1 MKDLTIGV
9 AAAEK
14 LAAGL
19 VEDRKLAGKIHVW
32 PEMDPDGSTPQ
43 GALHTMPMEAIVETM
58 AELVAE
64 VCREAGGKPT
74 AVGIGFPG
82 IVHEGIVE
90 ESPNLRQAKGAKL
103 AAMLGS
109 ALESLQLPMPVF
121 LYNDADVAAAGLAAI
136 RGKRSD
142 HDAIRVWTLGTGVG
156 FGRYPAVEGV
166 WEGGHTVVTLDPKEG
181 YCGCGGRGH
190 LEGIMGERAMRL
202 RFLDLEPHEVFE
214 RAKEGDERC
223 RDFVKLWH
231 RALAAATASSIH
243 IAGPGRFYVTGR
255 YSRFIDVTVLHRY
268 LHEMV
273 TMTPLQGSVF
283 EVIETNDEVAVIG
296 AGVNAQLSFAAMKA
310 ALECAPKDIENS

>member
-103 AAMLGS
+103 AAMLGA
-109 ALESLQLPMPVF
+109 ALESQQLPLPVF

-181 YCGCGGRGH
+181 YCGCGGKGH

-202 RFLDLEPHEVFE
+202 RPGVRVRPVPVHAELVRGVLLQRRLQPGQHHGPVRQGRRDVREVHQHLQ
-214 RAKEGDERC
+214 RHHGD
-223 RDFVKLWH
+223 VL
-231 RALAAATASSIH
+231 LS
-243 IAGPGRFYVTGR
+243 GR
-255 YSRFIDVTVLHRY
+255 
-268 LHEMV
+268 
-273 TMTPLQGSVF
+273 
-283 EVIETNDEVAVIG
+283 G
-296 AGVNAQLSFAAMKA
+296 A
-310 ALECAPKDIENS
+310 